1 MERSTEKIEEWRE
14 ERQVVVVPVVAGF
27 FYRDHMGEAVI
38 FSPFSLV
45 QFRGR
50 AQLMELPIQ
59 SSLLIS
65 PL

>member
-1 MERSTEKIEEWRE
+1 MERSTEKIEERRE

-27 FYRDHMGEAVI
+27 FYGDHMGEAVI

-50 AQLMELPIQ
+50 VQLMEAPTQ
-59 SSLLIS
+59 A
-65 PL
+65 